1 MAAVDRHVGQEG
13 KRLGPPEHAATLT
26 ASDLTDG
33 TGDVAY
39 ITSYLW
45 VPTTGDISVV
55 TRGGET
61 VTITGIQAGTLI
73 PLQIKQLRST
83 ATTVALRTTT
93 VGLD

>member
-13 KRLGPPEHAATLT
+13 KRLAPPKHAAALT

-45 VPTTGDISVV
+45 VPTAGDLTVI
-55 TRGGET
+55 TEGGET
-61 VTITGIQAGTLI
+61 TLIAGIPAGTLI
-73 PLQIKQLRST
+73 PLAITRLMST
-83 ATTVALRTTT
+83 GTTVALRTTT
-93 VGLD
+93 IGLD